1 MTLKINENAQYKET
15 RKLSK
20 AQYILMHAMLKSKKI
35 LHVMMLY
42 ATQRGK
48 KHHKLYFYWS
58 TGLVEHCK
66 HHHHCHERLTA
77 NTRGIPLLHR
87 LKSLKEFRLPNVQ
100 VSITN
105 VSN

>member
-48 KHHKLYFYWS
+48 NIINFIFI
-58 TGLVEHCK
+58 G
-66 HHHHCHERLTA
+66 
-77 NTRGIPLLHR
+77 P
-87 LKSLKEFRLPNVQ
+87 Q
-100 VSITN
+100 D
-105 VSN
+105 